1 MAQSQSPASKS
12 NPTNGNS
19 AEPGLAE
26 LQNQIEI
33 LKNDIQGLSRTLGEV
48 GRAETYRLAEAAK
61 AKGAAVKSAS
71 EEQLEHLRRRL
82 WSRRLDVCARTA
94 RNGSWLCRR
103 IRIPDR
109 ISDEQSQVTSC
120 SKTYFQES
128 ARKPALW
135 PAEAHLPS
143 AALSFPQSELHF

>member
-1 MAQSQSPASKS
+1 VTRLVAEKTDLNFPSKETDMAQSQSPASKS

-71 EEQLEHLRRRL
+71 EEQLEHLR
-82 WSRRLDVCARTA
+82 ATA
-94 RNGSWLCRR
+94 EGYGRDASTFVREQPGTALGFAAGFGFLIGFLMRN
-103 IRIPDR
+103 
-109 ISDEQSQVTSC
+109 
-120 SKTYFQES
+120 
-128 ARKPALW
+128 RK
-135 PAEAHLPS
+135 
-143 AALSFPQSELHF
+143 